1 MDKPEDIVLIY
12 EQNGINI
19 KNEKSLH
26 SSIKQWYV
34 AEGDRFEVK
43 IDKYVIDL
51 VREDSLIEIQT
62 KNFSAIGNK
71 LRDLVKYN
79 KVMLVHPIAIEKY
92 IITTEVTDKVI
103 SRRKSPKKGKLVDL
117 FDELI
122 RIPDLMGSDNFIL
135 EILMTKEEEIRC
147 KDGKGSWRRKGISIV
162 DRKLLEVV
170 EKITFAEQKDFLRF
184 LPEELPV
191 NFTNKTLA
199 KVLAIKVFKA
209 RKITYCFRKMKII
222 KEVGKIKNELIFER
236 FWIVDYKIK
245 DIIGGGICG

>member
-1 MDKPEDIVLIY
+1 MGQVEDTVLIY

-34 AEGDRFEVK
+34 TPGDRFEVK
-43 IDKYVIDL
+43 VDKYVIDL

-62 KNFSAIGNK
+62 KNFSAIRNK
-71 LRDLVKYN
+71 LRELVKYN
-79 KVMLVHPIAIEKY
+79 KVMLVHPIAAEKY
-92 IITTEVTDKVI
+92 IVTTEEPDIVI

-135 EILMTKEEEIRC
+135 EILMIKEEEIRC

-162 DRKLLEVV
+162 DHKLLEVM
-170 EKITFAEQKDFLRF
+170 EKITFKEDKDFLIF
-184 LPEELPV
+184 LPDELPE
-191 NFTNKTLA
+191 NFTNKNLA
-199 KVLAIKVFKA
+199 KTLKIPENKA
-209 RKITYCFRKMKII
+209 RKITYCFRKMMII
-222 KEVGKIKNELIFER
+222 KEIGKLKNELIFE
-236 FWIVDYKIK
+236 KL
-245 DIIGGGICG
+245 

>member
-1 MDKPEDIVLIY
+1 MGEIEDTVLIL
-12 EQNGINI
+12 EQTGINI

-26 SSIKQWYV
+26 SSIKQWYAV
-34 AEGDRFEVK
+34 PGDRLEVK
-43 IDKYVIDL
+43 VDKYIIDL

-62 KNFSAIGNK
+62 RNFSAIGNK
-71 LRDLVKYN
+71 LRELVKYN

-92 IITTEVTDKVI
+92 IVTTEKPNKVI
-103 SRRKSPKKGKLVDL
+103 SRRKSPKKGKVVDL

-122 RIPDLMGSDNFIL
+122 RIPDLMAEENFIL

-170 EKITFAEQKDFLRF
+170 DKITFREVKDFFEF
-184 LPEELPV
+184 LPQELPV
-191 NFTNKTLA
+191 NFTNKQLA
-199 KVLAIKVFKA
+199 KTLKVTVYKA

-222 KEVGKIKNELIFER
+222 KEVGKIRNELIFER
-236 FWIVDYKIK
+236 V
-245 DIIGGGICG
+245 

>member
-1 MDKPEDIVLIY
+1 MREAEDTVLIY

-34 AEGDRFEVK
+34 IPGDRFEVK
-43 IDKYVIDL
+43 VDKYVIDL

-71 LRDLVKYN
+71 LRNLVKYN

-92 IITTEVTDKVI
+92 IVTTDETDVVI
-103 SRRKSPKKGKLVDL
+103 SRRKSPKKGKLMDL

-122 RIPDLMGSDNFIL
+122 RIPDLMSEDNFML

-147 KDGKGSWRRKGISIV
+147 KDGKGSWRRKGISIK
-162 DRKLLEVV
+162 DRKLLEVTQKV
-170 EKITFAEQKDFLRF
+170 TFKEEKDFLIF
-184 LPEELPV
+184 LPDELEEK
-191 NFTNKTLA
+191 FTNKLLA
-199 KVLAIKVFKA
+199 KALKVTIYKA
-209 RKITYCFRKMKII
+209 RKITYCLRKMNLIR
-222 KEVGKIKNELIFER
+222 EVGKIKNELVFER
-236 FWIVDYKIK
+236 S
-245 DIIGGGICG
+245 

>member
-1 MDKPEDIVLIY
+1 MGEIEETVLVL
-12 EQNGINI
+12 EQTGINI

-26 SSIKQWYV
+26 SSIKQWYAV
-34 AEGDRFEVK
+34 PGDRLEVK
-43 IDKYVIDL
+43 VDKYIIDL

-79 KVMLVHPIAIEKY
+79 KVMLVHPIAVEKY
-92 IITTEVTDKVI
+92 IVTTEKANGVI
-103 SRRKSPKKGKLVDL
+103 SRRKSPKKGKVVDL

-122 RIPDLMGSDNFIL
+122 RIPDLMAEDNFIL

-170 EKITFAEQKDFLRF
+170 DKITFKEVKDFLKF
-184 LPEELPV
+184 LPQELPV
-191 NFTNKTLA
+191 NFTNKQLA
-199 KVLAIKVFKA
+199 KTLKVTVYKA

-236 FWIVDYKIK
+236 L
-245 DIIGGGICG
+245 

>member
-1 MDKPEDIVLIY
+1 MREAEDTVLIY

-34 AEGDRFEVK
+34 IPGDRFEVK
-43 IDKYVIDL
+43 VDKYVIDL

-71 LRDLVKYN
+71 LRNLVKYN

-92 IITTEVTDKVI
+92 IVTTDETDIVI
-103 SRRKSPKKGKLVDL
+103 SRRKSPKKGKLMDL

-122 RIPDLMGSDNFIL
+122 RIPDLMSEDNFML

-147 KDGKGSWRRKGISIV
+147 KDGKGSWRRKGISIK
-162 DRKLLEVV
+162 DRKLLEVTQKV
-170 EKITFAEQKDFLRF
+170 TFKEEKDFLIF
-184 LPEELPV
+184 LPDELDG
-191 NFTNKTLA
+191 NFTNKLLA
-199 KVLAIKVFKA
+199 KALKVTIYKA
-209 RKITYCFRKMKII
+209 RKITYCLRKMNLIH
-222 KEVGKIKNELIFER
+222 EVGKIKNELVFER
-236 FWIVDYKIK
+236 S
-245 DIIGGGICG
+245 